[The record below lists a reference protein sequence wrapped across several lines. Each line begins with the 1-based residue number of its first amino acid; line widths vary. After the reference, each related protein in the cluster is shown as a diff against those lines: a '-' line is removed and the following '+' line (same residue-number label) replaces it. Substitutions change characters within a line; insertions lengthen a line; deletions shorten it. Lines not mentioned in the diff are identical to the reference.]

1 MYESQLFVPK
11 FLKKTVQAAAAA
23 FLLASTASFGTQG
36 SSSLFAHRQG
46 LSETPP
52 PKIACPL
59 SSCCFYFECSTYSL
73 ASFPLHHSWR
83 SPPRI
88 FPPSRHFTPLCHHP
102 GAESCTSLLNTGLSV
117 CTRYTSCC
125 TSFKSIIINFLYG
138 FAISNVACTY
148 ICLPKETMPCCRV
161 ARGCDTCSA
170 THGTGYV
177 VPIASHSP
185 VLKTDPAERDPS
197 CAGCGNRAG

>member
-59 SSCCFYFECSTYSL
+59 SSCCFYFEAALILWHHSHSTTLGVHHL
-73 ASFPLHHSWR
+73 ASSL
-83 SPPRI
+83 
-88 FPPSRHFTPLCHHP
+88 LLD
-102 GAESCTSLLNTGLSV
+102 TSLLYATIQGQNPARACSTLASPCALGTRPAAPLS
-117 CTRYTSCC
+117 
-125 TSFKSIIINFLYG
+125 K
-138 FAISNVACTY
+138 
-148 ICLPKETMPCCRV
+148 
-161 ARGCDTCSA
+161 
-170 THGTGYV
+170 
-177 VPIASHSP
+177 
-185 VLKTDPAERDPS
+185 VLL
-197 CAGCGNRAG
+197 